1 MIGVPGKAGRAG
13 RIGARPRH
21 GRSVAGRATCL
32 PCSSCSLSLIFLPP
46 ALGLVPFTGT
56 RGFGQD
62 TVRARASWSRLFTLR
77 VLLS

>member
-21 GRSVAGRATCL
+21 GSVAGRATCL

-46 ALGLVPFTGT
+46 ALGLVPSTGS

-62 TVRARASWSRLFTLR
+62 TVRDRASWSRLFALR